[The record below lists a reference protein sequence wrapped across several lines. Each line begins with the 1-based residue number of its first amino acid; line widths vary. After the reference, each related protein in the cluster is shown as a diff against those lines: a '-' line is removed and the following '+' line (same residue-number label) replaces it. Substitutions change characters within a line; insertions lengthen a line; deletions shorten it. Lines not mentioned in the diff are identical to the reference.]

1 MLGGFHFFLFMK
13 HNLRIDQIVL
23 ILFSILEDWLGF
35 QFGFHEIGFCKYE
48 NH

>member
-1 MLGGFHFFLFMK
+1 MLGGFHFFLFRK
-13 HNLRIDQIVL
+13 HNLRIDLIIL

-35 QFGFHEIGFCKYE
+35 QFGLRENGSCKYE